1 MDQPPVEKN
10 LLGILH
16 EYRIALTRENRE
28 ICEQIEPLRERLAR
42 NEVELLKVQ
51 RALVAAGDTESSRE
65 TTKPE
70 SAAELDQRANSIRA
84 LAVTIRDT
92 PVAALTI
99 KALLVRALIERSD
112 AGATPAELKEQIE
125 ASYGRV
131 IDPGSIRPNLARLR
145 DDGIVVRSIP
155 PKWVLDPLAAKI
167 MGSVHVG
174 STQSDDAEFWN
185 SPLIKAAIEL
195 AWREPT

>member
-1 MDQPPVEKN
+1 MDDQPPLEKN
-10 LLGILH
+10 LFMILV
-16 EYRIALTRENRE
+16 EYRTALTRENRE

-70 SAAELDQRANSIRA
+70 SAAELDQHANSIRA

-99 KALLVRALIERSD
+99 KALLVRTLI
-112 AGATPAELKEQIE
+112 
-125 ASYGRV
+125 
-131 IDPGSIRPNLARLR
+131 ARQESL
-145 DDGIVVRSIP
+145 
-155 PKWVLDPLAAKI
+155 
-167 MGSVHVG
+167 
-174 STQSDDAEFWN
+174 E
-185 SPLIKAAIEL
+185 
-195 AWREPT
+195 